1 MEENKIKVTVEV
13 TILEDSNYLFDI
25 LAPSSLDSDMIRSVL
40 VGGVALS
47 IRAEETPKDQAKA
60 LKEVIDHLESE
71 FINPDSFSDAQKFI
85 N

>member
-13 TILEDSNYLFDI
+13 IIESENNFIFNI
-25 LAPSSLDSDMIRSVL
+25 LAPQSLDQDMIRSVL

-60 LKEVIDHLESE
+60 LRDVIDYLESE
-71 FINPDSFSDAQKFI
+71 FIDPDSFSDAKVFK

>member
-13 TILEDSNYLFDI
+13 IIEGDDNFIFNI
-25 LAPSSLDSDMIRSVL
+25 LAPQSLDQDMIRSVL

-60 LKEVIDHLESE
+60 LRDVIDYLESE
-71 FINPDSFSDAQKFI
+71 FIDPDSFSDAKVFK

>member
-13 TILEDSNYLFDI
+13 IIEGDDNFIFNI
-25 LAPSSLDSDMIRSVL
+25 LAPQSLDSDMIRSVL

-60 LKEVIDHLESE
+60 LRDVIDYLESE
-71 FINPDSFSDAQKFI
+71 FINPDSFSDATTFVD
-85 N
+85 